1 MKKDLTLVIMAA
13 GMGSRFGG
21 LKQIEPV
28 GPNGE
33 FIIDYSIYDAVRA
46 GFNKVVFIIK
56 EENYEV
62 FKETIG
68 KRVEKQIKV
77 EYAFQRQTDVPE
89 GVEIPS
95 ERVKPWGT
103 SHAILSAK
111 NYVDGDF
118 LVLNADDFYGHDA
131 FVTASEF
138 FNREHDGIEYA
149 VIGYKTFNT
158 MSENGAVK
166 RGVCAEK
173 DGLLTELIES
183 SIERKDGKIIASP
196 LDGSESFEIGEET
209 PVSMNMFCFTKDIFK
224 YLEDHL
230 KEFFETNKDNLL
242 KCEYL
247 IPDSVYNSIKEG
259 ISKVYVVPT
268 TAKWQGITYKED
280 KEKLVNEINGLIE
293 QGVYP
298 QNLWK

>member
-1 MKKDLTLVIMAA
+1 
-13 GMGSRFGG
+13 
-21 LKQIEPV
+21 
-28 GPNGE
+28 
-33 FIIDYSIYDAVRA
+33 
-46 GFNKVVFIIK
+46 
-56 EENYEV
+56 
-62 FKETIG
+62 
-68 KRVEKQIKV
+68 
-77 EYAFQRQTDVPE
+77 
-89 GVEIPS
+89 
-95 ERVKPWGT
+95 
-103 SHAILSAK
+103 
-111 NYVDGDF
+111 
-118 LVLNADDFYGHDA
+118 
-131 FVTASEF
+131 
-138 FNREHDGIEYA
+138 
-149 VIGYKTFNT
+149 

-183 SIERKDGKIIASP
+183 YIERKDGKIIASP
-196 LDGSESFEIGEET
+196 LDGSEPFEIGEET
-209 PVSMNMFCFTKDIFK
+209 PVSMNMLCFTKDIFK

-242 KCEYL
+242 KCDYL